1 VVHLF
6 PFSEY
11 WWFYLAFVGFVLL
24 LLLLDLGVFH
34 RKHHDVSIKE
44 ATVWTLIWISIAG
57 IFNVGLYFY
66 AQHAFAISER
76 LHAIPGFN
84 AAASAKEVALAFF
97 AGYIMEK
104 SLAIDNIF
112 VFSILFSYFAVP
124 KMYQHRILFY
134 GIIGALGFRAL
145 FITFGSYVMEY
156 HLVVVLFGL
165 FLIFTGVKM
174 LMVHDKMMEPEKSF
188 LLRMLGKIFRIY
200 PKIEGP
206 AFFIKKNGIRY
217 ATPLFLA
224 LVFVEL
230 SDILFAI
237 DSVPAIFALTKE
249 PLIVFTSNILAI
261 LGLRS
266 LYFLILGVIDK
277 FRFIQYGLAAVLIFV
292 GCKMS
297 FLQNMIP
304 GGLPI
309 TWSLGVIVAC
319 IGGSI
324 VASLVIPVS
333 EKTTTTTPE

>member
-1 VVHLF
+1 MVHLF

-11 WWFYLAFVGFVLL
+11 WWLYLAFIGFVMA

-34 RKHHDVSIKE
+34 RKSHEVSLKE
-44 ATVWTLIWISIAG
+44 ASIWTLIWISMAG

-66 AQHAFAISER
+66 AQHAFAVSER
-76 LHAIPGFN
+76 LQAIPGFN
-84 AAASAKEVALAFF
+84 AAASAKEVALAFL

-112 VFSILFSYFAVP
+112 VFSIIFSYFAIP
-124 KMYQHRILFY
+124 KIYQHRILFY
-134 GIIGALGFRAL
+134 GILGALGFRAL
-145 FITFGSYVMEY
+145 FITFGAYIMAY
-156 HLVVVLFGL
+156 HAVVILFGL
-165 FLIFTGVKM
+165 FLAITGVKM
-174 LMVHDKMMEPEKSF
+174 MFTSDKMMEPGKSIV
-188 LLRMLGKIFRIY
+188 LRVLSKLFSIH
-200 PKIEGP
+200 PKIEGS

-230 SDILFAI
+230 SDIVFAI
-237 DSVPAIFALTKE
+237 DSVPAIFALTSE

-277 FRFIQYGLAAVLIFV
+277 FRFIKYGLAAVLIFV
-292 GCKMS
+292 GCKMV
-297 FLQNMIP
+297 FLSKLFE
-304 GGLPI
+304 GGFPI
-309 TWSLGVIVAC
+309 VWSLAIIVAC

-324 VASLVIPVS
+324 LASILIPVVTDS
-333 EKTTTTTPE
+333 E